1 MGRITITTDV
11 VRENNQT
18 YRLGWTEQCK
28 DGSKM
33 GVGCPEYVLLFRK
46 LPTDTTKAYADTP
59 VKKSKQEY
67 SRGRWQLDAH
77 AYWRSS
83 GDRLISKEELINI
96 PVKNLQQVYS
106 RYSKQHTYNYAEH
119 VALAEKLDEQG
130 RLPATFMVIA
140 PSAMTDTVWD
150 DILRM
155 RTLNAEQRRR
165 DLQLHVCP
173 LQIDIVERLIDRYS
187 NKGDVIFD
195 PFGGIG
201 TVPLTAMKMGRY
213 GMATELNNGYF
224 RDGVGYCKAYEDEVN
239 TPTLFDFI
247 GEE

>member
-1 MGRITITTDV
+1 
-11 VRENNQT
+11 
-18 YRLGWTEQCK
+18 
-28 DGSKM
+28 M

-77 AYWRSS
+77 AFWRSS
-83 GDRLISKEELINI
+83 GDRLISKEELEHI
-96 PVKNLQQVYS
+96 PVKDLQKVYS
-106 RYSKQHTYNYAEH
+106 KYSKQHVYSYEEH
-119 VALAEKLDEQG
+119 VKLAETLDEQG

-140 PSAMTDTVWD
+140 PAAMTDTVWD

-187 NKGDVIFD
+187 NKGDVILD

-201 TVPLTAMKMGRY
+201 TVPLTAMKMQRY
-213 GMATELNNGYF
+213 GMAVELNNSYF
-224 RDGVGYCKAYEDEVN
+224 RDGVGYCKAYEDEISA
-239 TPTLFDFI
+239 PTLFDFI
-247 GEE
+247 DDDVR